1 MATRP
6 APSAALL
13 TIGLELLG
21 VAVLTLLAG
30 ASPEAGTIVLIIMSG
45 FWLIYAISE
54 SNILVNVVDGFTSL
68 VYNPTNSSSKSVTSG
83 IPYVT

>member
-6 APSAALL
+6 APSVALL

-30 ASPEAGTIVLIIMSG
+30 ASPEAGTIMLIVMSG
-45 FWLIYAISE
+45 FWLIYAIGETSV
-54 SNILVNVVDGFTSL
+54 LQNVVEAFLSL
-68 VYNPTNSSSKSVTSG
+68 TQNPTNAAGVPVKVPG
-83 IPYVT
+83 ILAQ

>member
-6 APSAALL
+6 APSVALL

-21 VAVLTLLAG
+21 VAVLVLLAG
-30 ASPEAGTIVLIIMSG
+30 ASNEAGTVVLIVMTG

-54 SNILVNVVDGFTSL
+54 SNILINVVNGFSSL
-68 VYNPTNSSSKSVTSG
+68 VYNPTNSSSSSVKVPLFTG
-83 IPYVT
+83 

>member
-6 APSAALL
+6 APSVALL

-30 ASPEAGTIVLIIMSG
+30 ASKEAGTIVLIVMTG
-45 FWLIYAISE
+45 FWLIYAIGE
-54 SNILVNVVDGFTSL
+54 SNILVNVVNTFTSY
-68 VYNPTNSSSKSVTSG
+68 VYDPTNSHSTKTQA
-83 IPYVT
+83 PYIT